1 MPSKQRNTSAL
12 ALKLLEERGS
22 FWLFDCGEA
31 TQHRML
37 HTTLKPRKLEKIFIT
52 HLHGDHIFGLP
63 GLLGSRGFLGGS
75 DRLDLYGPKGLRE
88 WIEVTLRISRTHL
101 NYELAVHEVD
111 EGTVFEDE
119 SFFVQ
124 ALSLDHVVPC
134 YGYRVE
140 QKPLP
145 GKLLI
150 ERAKEAGVPKG
161 PLLRELKEGR
171 DITLADGT
179 LVRSREVTGPPQPGF
194 TVAILG
200 DTRFTANAVELARN
214 ADIVIHEAT
223 FDRESAHL
231 AGPYGHSTILD
242 AARTAREAG
251 ARSLIAN
258 HISARFLPEDAEHL
272 AAEAADVFPHVE
284 IAEDFAEYDWKNGVL
299 SRILASK

>member
-12 ALKLLEERGS
+12 ALKLLEERGT

-37 HTTLKPRKLEKIFIT
+37 HTTLKPKKLEKIFIT

-63 GLLGSRGFLGGS
+63 GLLGSRGFLGGTE
-75 DRLDLYGPKGLRE
+75 RLDLYGPVGLAE

-101 NYELAVHEVD
+101 NYELAVHEVE

-119 SFFVQ
+119 TFRVEVQ
-124 ALSLDHVVPC
+124 PLDHVIPSF
-134 YGYRVE
+134 GYRIE

-150 ERAKEAGVPKG
+150 DRATEAGVPKG

-171 DITLADGT
+171 DVVLEDGSII
-179 LVRSREVTGPPQPGF
+179 RSGDVTGPPQPGF

-200 DTRFTANAVELARN
+200 DTRFTANSIELARG
-214 ADIVIHEAT
+214 ADIVVHEAT
-223 FDRESAHL
+223 YDGATAHL
-231 AGPYGHSTILD
+231 AAPYGHSTILD
-242 AARTAREAG
+242 AAQVAREAG
-251 ARSLIAN
+251 AGALIAN
-258 HISARFLPEDAEHL
+258 HISARFLPEDARKL
-272 AAEAADVFPHVE
+272 AGEAADLFPVVE
-284 IAEDFAEYDWKNGVL
+284 IAEDLAEFEWKDGQL
-299 SRILASK
+299 RRLP